1 MACASQGTGLGRLF
15 TCPHG
20 LIPAQTNSSA
30 NKRAP
35 LISIKRMHA
44 RIGRTK
50 PTSARCFR
58 NPWSFPPYPAEKRSP
73 QGGTRVAVSERLVP
87 PASPFAGAHA
97 CLRLS
102 APPSS
107 GLDAP
112 SGLMLWHLVSLIHMT
127 QLITCLKDTKGCWN
141 SKPGFKFQT
150 YPILYSV
157 DC

>member
-20 LIPAQTNSSA
+20 LIPARINVHRWSRSNGCT
-30 NKRAP
+30 RASGEQNRHP
-35 LISIKRMHA
+35 LIASVTLGHFLLTQPK
-44 RIGRTK
+44 
-50 PTSARCFR
+50 
-58 NPWSFPPYPAEKRSP
+58 KRSP
-73 QGGTRVAVSERLVP
+73 QRGTRVAVSERLVP

-97 CLRLS
+97 RLRLS